1 MKPQRVLL
9 PLMAATALAFS
20 GIAAA
25 HGPTETVKENFSRS
39 ITNIPGKSIVAVE
52 VVYPPGGTSLP
63 HYHAKSAFIYAYV
76 VSGSIASKVDDG
88 PERVYKA
95 GESFHEE
102 PGSHHP
108 VSRNASRT
116 KPAKLLAVFVV
127 DSGEKNL
134 TTYEGSTK

>member
-1 MKPQRVLL
+1 MKPQRILL
-9 PLMAATALAFS
+9 PLMAAAALSFS

-25 HGPTETVKENFSRS
+25 HGPTETVKENLSRS
-39 ITNIPGKSIVAVE
+39 IPNIPGKSIVAVE
-52 VVYPPGGTSLP
+52 VLYPPGGASLP
-63 HYHAKSAFIYAYV
+63 HYHARSAFIYAYV

-102 PGSHHP
+102 PGSHHQ

-116 KPAKLLAVFVV
+116 KPAKLLAVFVM
-127 DSGEKNL
+127 DSNEKDL
-134 TTYEGSTK
+134 TTHEGSAK